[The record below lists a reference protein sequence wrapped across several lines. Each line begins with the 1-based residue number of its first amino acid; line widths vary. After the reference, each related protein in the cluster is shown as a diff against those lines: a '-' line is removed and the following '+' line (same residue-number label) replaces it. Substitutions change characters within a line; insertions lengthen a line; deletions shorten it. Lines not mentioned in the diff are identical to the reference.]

1 MDPSVS
7 MKEIDAAIAAR
18 AGAEEAAKEGF
29 ESTEEKQAYNN
40 DFEVYL
46 TSYANRIRNM
56 VTYGK
61 MDQAEG
67 ASILQELQ

>member
-1 MDPSVS
+1 MLRRPPRATLFPYTTLFRSENLDP
-7 MKEIDAAIAAR
+7 
-18 AGAEEAAKEGF
+18 
-29 ESTEEKQAYNN
+29 EEKQAYNN